1 MEVPE
6 GGIIREWEFAHE
18 VVRKQTKE
26 EYKVTGACIDEERK
40 LEAKFLLKGSQ
51 GKENSAKETKIQLQS
66 LRGRLS
72 VVAYRKWN
80 FETLVLEKK
89 SPILENR
96 TVITYVQPPKEL
108 GSGNG
113 VWGTSEPMYNLEE
126 WEANRENW

>member
-1 MEVPE
+1 M
-6 GGIIREWEFAHE
+6 GIGVWNGKKTSKREH
-18 VVRKQTKE
+18 
-26 EYKVTGACIDEERK
+26 KVTGSCIDEERK
-40 LEAKFLLKGSQ
+40 LEAKLLLKGSQ
-51 GKENSAKETKIQLQS
+51 GFKRNSPKEPKIQLQS

-80 FETLVLEKK
+80 FKTSVLEKK
-89 SPILENR
+89 SFILENR